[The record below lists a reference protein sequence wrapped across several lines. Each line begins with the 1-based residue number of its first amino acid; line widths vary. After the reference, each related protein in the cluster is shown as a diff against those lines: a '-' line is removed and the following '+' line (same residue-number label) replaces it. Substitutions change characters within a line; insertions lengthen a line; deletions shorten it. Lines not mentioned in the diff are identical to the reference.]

1 MLGSLVHNRL
11 ANVSDVLLAES
22 MVIADVI
29 DKLYV
34 VLDGD
39 VSDSANYVHTFYK
52 FFLSL
57 KEIIVVL

>member
-1 MLGSLVHNRL
+1 MLGFLIRNRL

-29 DKLYV
+29 DKLHV

-39 VSDSANYVHTFYK
+39 VSDSVNYIHPLYNK
-52 FFLSL
+52 FCY
-57 KEIIVVL
+57 

>member
-1 MLGSLVHNRL
+1 MSLYWLDMPWLFVHNRL
-11 ANVSDVLLAES
+11 ADVSDILLAES

-39 VSDSANYVHTFYK
+39 VSDSVNYIHPLYNK
-52 FFLSL
+52 FCY
-57 KEIIVVL
+57 